1 MTSAQDMDLG
11 EEPIGPGTDLV
22 ISLFCT
28 FLVLAVLSA
37 AFNANIEQLR
47 RTAKAKQDARNP
59 PKGQVIVL
67 DPVSDGLQYF
77 PRQGTTINPAL
88 RGAIVS
94 RLSPLRDHLKSAD
107 GKLIVHIIGHA
118 SPEPFG
124 YDDGGANFELALN
137 RAMSIA
143 RLLHEELS
151 IPFECLRV
159 QGVGRGE
166 SPELGTWLKTH
177 PRQGPATWDDEYR
190 QKRDLER
197 RTWPRGEDDWRD
209 RYNEGKTE
217 LGKELGGERNVVL
230 RTEYV
235 HSVVCARAFSASS
248 LSQK

>member
-1 MTSAQDMDLG
+1 MSGQDVDLG

-28 FLVLAVLSA
+28 FLVLSVLSA
-37 AFNANIEQLR
+37 AFSANVEHLR
-47 RTAKAKQDARNP
+47 QTAKLKKEAQAP
-59 PKGQVIVL
+59 PKGQIIVL

-77 PRQGTTINPAL
+77 PRQGAAINPAL

-94 RLSPLRDHLKSAD
+94 RLSPLRDHLRSAY

-124 YDDGGANFELALN
+124 YDEGGANFELALN
-137 RAMSIA
+137 RAMAVA
-143 RLLHEELS
+143 RLLHEELAV
-151 IPFECLRV
+151 PFECLRV

-166 SPELGTWLKTH
+166 SLELGTWLTAH
-177 PRQGPATWDDEYR
+177 PAQGLTTWDDEYR

-197 RTWPRGEDDWRD
+197 RTWTRGEDDWRD

-217 LGKELGGERNVVL
+217 LGKELGVERNVVL

-235 HSVVCARAFSASS
+235 ESVVCARAFSAGS
-248 LSQK
+248 LGQR